1 MLHASIQFSRKVTTL
16 VSLIRYWTVTKI
28 QARIR
33 GFRTRSYLA
42 RCAEAAIMIQARIR
56 GFRTRSYLARCVAAA
71 IMIQALVRGERL
83 RQQLIVVPYN
93 VDLSDDPGTYTDT
106 VNTDASDEYMEDDDS
121 DDMEVDDDEKE
132 EYKICADGDCI
143 NFLHSW
149 NRNTCIKCGEVV
161 CDECIN
167 EDELCNDCEFEKS
180 DGSDLTYS
188 SDSFRRSEVSKH
200 LKDMCSQVVETT
212 ELESCK
218 RHEAIDRRVGK
229 LFS

>member
-1 MLHASIQFSRKVTTL
+1 
-16 VSLIRYWTVTKI
+16 VTK
-28 QARIR
+28 
-33 GFRTRSYLA
+33 
-42 RCAEAAIMIQARIR
+42 IQARIR

-83 RQQLIVVPYN
+83 RQQLIVEPYN
-93 VDLSDDPGTYTDT
+93 VDLTDDPGNTDT
-106 VNTDASDEYMEDDDS
+106 DDTDASDEYMEDDDN

-132 EYKICADGDCI
+132 EYKICAGGDCI
-143 NFLHSW
+143 NFLHSS

-180 DGSDLTYS
+180 DGSDFTYS
-188 SDSFRRSEVSKH
+188 SDSFRHSEVSKH